1 MKKLMQRRRF
11 IQTTVAVAAAIGV
24 SGGLL
29 RPAMA
34 RSQHTLL
41 ILNPGHF
48 HAGLTLR
55 SRDPRLA
62 DDVYVYAEQ
71 GADVD
76 NFIRMV
82 DSFNNRSSNPTRWKL
97 HVYRGANYL
106 ERLRAERRGDIVVIS
121 GKNDVKMASIQQL
134 HDDGF
139 YVLGDKPW
147 LIDTADEDK
156 LRQVAATS
164 PLAMD
169 IMTERHQIASR
180 LQRALARNSAVFG
193 EYRRDSNDPAIYFK
207 SVHHLYKIVN
217 NRPLV
222 RPDWFFDTRIQG
234 EGMTDVTTHL
244 VDLAQW
250 MTSDGA
256 PFDYQRDV
264 VLEAAQQW
272 PTAVPLD
279 IYSQITGLDAFPA
292 AVQGHVEDGAL
303 QYLCNA
309 GIAYRLRGIPVQI
322 ESLWNLKIPD
332 GGGDT
337 HYAVLRGARA
347 DLVVDQ
353 GPETGFLTRLTVRP
367 LRNSA
372 AYKRSLDSAV
382 ADLQSE
388 FPGIG
393 CEPDGAV
400 YRITIPGT
408 LRTGHES
415 HFGEVLQQFLGY
427 IEAGTWPPQLGPDI
441 VTKYTLL
448 VRARQL
454 SRQAMN

>member
-1 MKKLMQRRRF
+1 M
-11 IQTTVAVAAAIGV
+11 
-24 SGGLL
+24 
-29 RPAMA
+29 
-34 RSQHTLL
+34 
-41 ILNPGHF
+41 
-48 HAGLTLR
+48 
-55 SRDPRLA
+55 
-62 DDVYVYAEQ
+62 
-71 GADVD
+71 
-76 NFIRMV
+76 
-82 DSFNNRSSNPTRWKL
+82 
-97 HVYRGANYL
+97 
-106 ERLRAERRGDIVVIS
+106 
-121 GKNDVKMASIQQL
+121 
-134 HDDGF
+134 
-139 YVLGDKPW
+139 
-147 LIDTADEDK
+147 
-156 LRQVAATS
+156 
-164 PLAMD
+164 
-169 IMTERHQIASR
+169 
-180 LQRALARNSAVFG
+180 FG
-193 EYRRDSNDPAIYFK
+193 EYRRDGNDPAIYFK

-222 RPDWFFDTRIQG
+222 RPDWFFDTGIQG

-250 MTSDGA
+250 MTSDGS

-292 AVQGHVEDGAL
+292 AVRGHVEDGAL

-309 GIAYRLRGIPVQI
+309 GIAYRLRNIPVQI
-322 ESLWNLKIPD
+322 ESLWDLKVPD

-353 GPETGFLTRLTVRP
+353 GPDTGYLTQLTVRP

-372 AYKRSLDSAV
+372 AFKRSLDSAV

-393 CEPDGAV
+393 CEPDGAA
-400 YRITIPGT
+400 YRIAIPDA

-427 IEAGTWPPQLGPDI
+427 IEAGKWPPQLGPDI
-441 VTKYTLL
+441 VTKYTVL
-448 VRARQL
+448 VRAKQL
-454 SRQAMN
+454 SHPVTT